1 MWLSKVGEGTG
12 GVALHLPPANSNSE
26 TASGLALK
34 AEHPARIVS
43 LSPTT
48 SQVCCRTRSQ
58 PQYIV
63 FLHPISHHSYYSV
76 SYTPKY
82 RQGRTTVMEQ
92 GADHAGLQAQVHPEQ
107 QQLDSLEDNLLEE
120 VLNYAYENDLVR
132 DYRLESF
139 SLTHLF
145 GKLIQST
152 IPTTTDDGFT
162 GCAHLT
168 ALELPNPTPRGEKPN
183 ATDSALRL
191 VCETRRELSDEEVKN
206 LTGEVCND
214 GNISGLKL
222 ELPILRTDNSRDMK
236 DFQRE
241 MLSRQDLQKED
252 HRIPF
257 EPIDVSAGEGLE
269 LPAEA
274 QLETEAFLRKLEGE
288 KFRVTIESTRYL
300 VGSLRA
306 EATKEDRRKF
316 VQRQIGDIEYRKVC
330 VGIHNHPDHLP
341 SPTCMLI
348 DTSSRF
354 QHRRSW
360 SFRSAQSSH
369 QATLFPYRMRVSFQ
383 FPPIQALRF

>member
-1 MWLSKVGEGTG
+1 
-12 GVALHLPPANSNSE
+12 
-26 TASGLALK
+26 
-34 AEHPARIVS
+34 
-43 LSPTT
+43 
-48 SQVCCRTRSQ
+48 
-58 PQYIV
+58 
-63 FLHPISHHSYYSV
+63 
-76 SYTPKY
+76 
-82 RQGRTTVMEQ
+82 MEP

-107 QQLDSLEDNLLEE
+107 QQLDSLGDNVLEE
-120 VLNYAYENDLVR
+120 VLIYAYENDLVR

-139 SLTHLF
+139 SLSHLF

-152 IPTTTDDGFT
+152 IPTTTEDGFT
-162 GCAHLT
+162 DCVHLT

-222 ELPILRTDNSRDMK
+222 EMPILRTDNSQDMK

-241 MLSRQDLQKED
+241 MLSRQDLQKGD

-274 QLETEAFLRKLEGE
+274 QLETEAFLNKLEGE
-288 KFRVTIESTRYL
+288 KFGVTMESTRYL

-306 EATKEDRRKF
+306 EVTKEDRRRF

-330 VGIHNHPDHLP
+330 VGKYNHPDHLL
-341 SPTCMLI
+341 SPT
-348 DTSSRF
+348 
-354 QHRRSW
+354 
-360 SFRSAQSSH
+360 
-369 QATLFPYRMRVSFQ
+369 
-383 FPPIQALRF
+383 